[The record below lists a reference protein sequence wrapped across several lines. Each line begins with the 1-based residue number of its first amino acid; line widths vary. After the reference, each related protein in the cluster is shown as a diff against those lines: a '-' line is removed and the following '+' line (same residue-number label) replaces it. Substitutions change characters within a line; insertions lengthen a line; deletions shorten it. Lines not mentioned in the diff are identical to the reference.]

1 MKEHI
6 MTTKE
11 FFESEANNI
20 IEELESFYNIQ
31 RGNKE
36 KYLNSPFPDKEEF
49 LERFENGIDDIYEE
63 LETDYISREEEE
75 KMIEK
80 QKERIL
86 ETYNRISEIRNKFKE
101 KYNLTI

>member
-1 MKEHI
+1 

-63 LETDYISREEEE
+63 LETDYISIEEEE

-101 KYNLTI
+101 KYNLHI

>member
-1 MKEHI
+1 

-101 KYNLTI
+101 KYNLHI